1 MKTENELKPLV
12 YIRAVAGNF
21 DVLHRLTHAYLGTFD
36 NEKDLK
42 ARVGELVAMS
52 ERDFWEMLILKNRV
66 RVPGGKFT
74 EKDLFMKEEEE
85 WYRGAWRGYT
95 EKFYKKYP
103 KLYVEAAE
111 FPLDIIKKIRIE
123 ESQKDRQAWEEI
135 EKDRKAREARIQED
149 LKKDRQYSKKDEV
162 KPVPVGKL
170 GSVRGLEKAKAK
182 VKIKKTVVPAGK
194 MALEFLDSDDL
205 FA

>member
-21 DVLHRLTHAYLGTFD
+21 DVLHRLTHAYLGTYD

-42 ARVGELVAMS
+42 ARVRELVTMKP
-52 ERDFWEMLILKNRV
+52 EDFWRMLIIKNRV

-85 WYRGAWRGYT
+85 WYKGAWRGYT
-95 EKFYKKYP
+95 EKFYKKNP
-103 KLYVEAAE
+103 ALLFEEDE
-111 FPLDIIKKIRIE
+111 FPLDIIKKIRVE
-123 ESQKDRQAWEEI
+123 EAQKDRLSWEKI
-135 EKDRKAREARIQED
+135 EADRKAREARIQED
-149 LKKDRQYSKKDEV
+149 LKKDRQYSKKDEI

-194 MALEFLDSDDL
+194 MVVEFLDSDDL